1 MKYLSIH
8 SMFYQKTHFFLK
20 YIIRLEKK
28 IYLQYASE
36 NVSKTI
42 QSPKSIHNDL
52 SMMSTELYN

>member
-1 MKYLSIH
+1 
-8 SMFYQKTHFFLK
+8 MFYQKTHFFLK

>member
-1 MKYLSIH
+1 
-8 SMFYQKTHFFLK
+8 MFYQKTHFFK
-20 YIIRLEKK
+20 IHHTTGKK